1 MSEHMLILECEVGQP
16 VIDNGS
22 PIPIS
27 RHILG
32 LEAHHAS
39 QKGFLRPAPIQTRQS
54 FGPLSTYQ
62 DGEIGGSFFLY
73 RSVYFFRLCYSSST
87 KIN

>member
-39 QKGFLRPAPIQTRQS
+39 QKGFLKAYTHTNATEFWAIVHLARSYGRV
-54 FGPLSTYQ
+54 
-62 DGEIGGSFFLY
+62 FFFSL
-73 RSVYFFRLCYSSST
+73 
-87 KIN
+87 